1 MAVDNHGSMGQTQD
15 GRSRFTR
22 LTAGW
27 FPQRPG
33 ARKVPPFDL
42 QSTVELV
49 REYQL
54 PNSTQTLSAQD
65 TRPSI
70 GNNGQAGEVG
80 GAPTFSALN
89 SSARMSIRQLMTWT
103 QLGGRLELRREIPRG
118 MAIDLI
124 LKGRKSELRLA
135 RGSRPKDEVLRGI

>member
-1 MAVDNHGSMGQTQD
+1 MAVDNHASLGQTRD
-15 GRSRFTR
+15 RGSRFTR

-33 ARKVPPFDL
+33 AQKAPPFDL
-42 QSTVELV
+42 KSTIELL
-49 REYQL
+49 RESQL
-54 PNSTQTLSAQD
+54 PNSSQALSAQD

-70 GNNGQAGEVG
+70 GNDRQAGEVG
-80 GAPTFSALN
+80 VSATLPAKS

-118 MAIDLI
+118 MAVDLI

>member
-1 MAVDNHGSMGQTQD
+1 MAADNRASLGQTQNE
-15 GRSRFTR
+15 RSRFTR

-42 QSTVELV
+42 QSTVELL
-49 REYQL
+49 RESQL
-54 PNSTQTLSAQD
+54 PNSSQALSAQD

-70 GNNGQAGEVG
+70 GNDGQAGEVG
-80 GAPTFSALN
+80 VSATFSEKS

-118 MAIDLI
+118 MAVDLI